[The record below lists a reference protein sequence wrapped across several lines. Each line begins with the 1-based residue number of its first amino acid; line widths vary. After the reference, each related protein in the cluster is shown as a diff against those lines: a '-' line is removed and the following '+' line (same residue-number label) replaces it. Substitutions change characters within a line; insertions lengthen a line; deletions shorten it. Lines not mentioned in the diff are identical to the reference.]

1 MLGATVVCGHH
12 DDTVTIDMCADLRVD
27 DIREKGEEDKEG
39 GEGLKAFGVV
49 ETMRFGAQ
57 EGPPAL
63 AILFM
68 KLGHLS
74 THARA
79 LDCLLERVKPLL
91 RLVVFQPMNVCFT
104 GIVACLGEPHV
115 RSSSPAAFEHSRLG
129 CTLLLLHAHTRV

>member
-1 MLGATVVCGHH
+1 MCGHH

-104 GIVACLGEPHV
+104 RIVACLGEPHV